1 MCIKT
6 DSMQL
11 TIHGDRLIAEV
22 QHDFS
27 KAYPFLKIEFF
38 SDGLVRKD
46 RYPASML
53 LSRQMRIKEAWKR
66 PTTDPS
72 LEFSDLTTVAE
83 LENSFMNTYGLSV
96 QVFRK
101 SGNLWLETSMTDNWT
116 LKQQN
121 DHGKEISDPGR

>member
-11 TIHGDRLIAEV
+11 TINGDRLIAEV

-27 KAYPFLKIEFF
+27 QAYPFLKIEFF
-38 SDGLVRKD
+38 RNGLVRKD

-66 PTTDPS
+66 PNTEPS
-72 LEFSDLTTVAE
+72 LELGDFTTVAE
-83 LENSFMNTYGLSV
+83 LENLFMNNYGLSV

-101 SGNLWLETSMTDNWT
+101 SGNLWLETTMTDNWT